1 MLFAAYADC
10 HMFEKAVPIENKMTW
25 GCAILDTAT
34 AFKHKKESQNKG
46 AFLGGHLNQDFKKTA
61 KHLEKQHHTSVS
73 KTITF
78 SALKK

>member
-46 AFLGGHLNQDFKKTA
+46 AFFWGHLNQDFKKLQNIS
-61 KHLEKQHHTSVS
+61 KSNIIRQLVKQLP
-73 KTITF
+73 F
-78 SALKK
+78 QR